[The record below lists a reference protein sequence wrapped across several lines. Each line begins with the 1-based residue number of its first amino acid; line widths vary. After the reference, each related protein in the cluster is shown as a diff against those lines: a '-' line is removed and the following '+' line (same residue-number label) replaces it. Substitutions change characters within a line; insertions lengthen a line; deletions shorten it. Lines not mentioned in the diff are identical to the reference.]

1 MSRAKPLAGSY
12 NRRMVRVVLVAALL
26 TVVAAGCSRRETPA
40 AVPAPATPSNVTADP
55 QHANVTGPHGDHTP
69 HHGGLVLMN
78 GDIHYEVVLGRD
90 GQHRIWFSDA
100 LRNDLPASIAQNV
113 TLEIARP
120 ATPVEVLKPSID
132 DAGESWIAT
141 SRPIQGEGV
150 MVKIR
155 YALQGEPHEIEVPF
169 IESGRQ

>member
-1 MSRAKPLAGSY
+1 MSRVAVG
-12 NRRMVRVVLVAALL
+12 VVLCAL
-26 TVVAAGCSRRETPA
+26 TVGCGRSETVSVAPVAN
-40 AVPAPATPSNVTADP
+40 ATPSGPADP
-55 QHANVTGPHGDHTP
+55 QHQNVTGPHGDHSP

-90 GQHRIWFSDA
+90 GRHRIWFSDA
-100 LRNDLPASIAQNV
+100 VRSDLPASIAQNL

-120 ATPVEVLKPSID
+120 SAPVEVLKPTID
-132 DAGESWIAT
+132 ESGESWVAT
-141 SRPIQGEGV
+141 SRPIEGDGV

-169 IESGRQ
+169 IAGGTAK